1 MVNNKDELTHY
12 GVLGM
17 KWGVRRANKRL
28 ASAKGDASTA
38 KKISKAY
45 TNSLEKRLSKKPNS
59 VNRKNDVAVG
69 KKMAKAYINSM
80 DKKVKRREEHAKR
93 LAPKTSNGVKSM
105 SDAELR
111 QKINR
116 LQMEKQYSKLT
127 QKERSAGQKF
137 AKDVFTNAAQQTA
150 SKYVS
155 QYMSKGI
162 DALIDKV
169 LKK

>member
-17 KWGVRRANKRL
+17 KWGVRRTNKRL
-28 ASAKGDASTA
+28 ASAKGEASTA

-59 VNRKNDVAVG
+59 VNRQNDVVIG
-69 KKMAKAYINSM
+69 KKIAKAYTNSM
-80 DKKVKRREEHAKR
+80 DKKVKKRENLVKRSEKNSSNSAK
-93 LAPKTSNGVKSM
+93 GM
-105 SDAELR
+105 SDSELR

-127 QKERSAGQKF
+127 RKERSAGAKF
-137 AKDVFTNAAQQTA
+137 VKDVFTNAAQQTA

-155 QYMSKGI
+155 QYMSKGV
-162 DALIDKV
+162 DALIDKL